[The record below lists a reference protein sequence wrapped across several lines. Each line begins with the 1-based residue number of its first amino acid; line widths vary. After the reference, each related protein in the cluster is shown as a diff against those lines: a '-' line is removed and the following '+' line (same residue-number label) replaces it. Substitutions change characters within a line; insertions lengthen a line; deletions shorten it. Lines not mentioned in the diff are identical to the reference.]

1 MARCP
6 RCALSAPPYTRCDR
20 CGLVLGFDGLT
31 ILMDFHDSRAFQR
44 VLELARRQPSCSEWS
59 REDGTRYLHLTYS
72 FSEVRQFNQ
81 LAAAA
86 ARLPRKRAFVNGLE
100 IRWPAAF
107 DVTAFYDNLDALSP
121 PRQQGRPGA
130 LAAAPG

>member
-6 RCALSAPPYTRCDR
+6 RCAVSAPPYARCDR
-20 CGLVLGFDGLT
+20 CGLMLGFDGLT
-31 ILMDFHDSRAFQR
+31 ILLDCKDSPACQRAR
-44 VLELARRQPSCSEWS
+44 ELARRQPSCTEWT
-59 REDGTRYLHLTYS
+59 REDGTRYLHVTYS
-72 FSEVRQFNQ
+72 FAEVERFNE

-107 DVTAFYDNLDALSP
+107 DVAAFYGELDALA
-121 PRQQGRPGA
+121 RPQEKTRTMAGMH
-130 LAAAPG
+130 G